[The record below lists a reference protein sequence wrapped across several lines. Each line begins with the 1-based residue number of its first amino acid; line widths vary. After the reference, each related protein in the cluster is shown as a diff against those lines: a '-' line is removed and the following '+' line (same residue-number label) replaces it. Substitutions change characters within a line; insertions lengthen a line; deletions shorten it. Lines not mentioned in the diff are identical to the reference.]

1 MAIVAEKKKQ
11 AKPSPNFPFERRTV
25 SVCGYRVSYVES
37 GEGDPVLFIHG
48 NPTSS
53 YLWRNILPKV
63 AADTGTRG
71 IALDLLGFGESE
83 KPDTVNYSIRWHA
96 DIVEGF
102 IKVLGLEKL
111 ILVLHEWGGP
121 LGAAYAINHPY
132 NVRGI
137 VFMETF
143 VWPLA
148 WQDFGKYTA
157 AFRLLRSPLGYLL
170 IQVMNLFVNKV
181 LPVAVLQKDNMSE
194 EVMRHYRRPFP
205 TIASRRAIR
214 AFPKL
219 LPIEGRPSESDAF
232 FEDLQQK
239 LHNLKFPALW
249 IRAFPGMLLSHDTEY
264 HLHLLRG
271 RLPQLIIKEFG
282 PGLHYLQEDN
292 PVRIAD
298 LIAEWMQQCGLISG
312 ENRPGQPKS
321 MKHAA

>member
-1 MAIVAEKKKQ
+1 MALVAEKKKS
-11 AKPSPNFPFERRTV
+11 ANPSPDFPFERRAV
-25 SVCGYRVSYVES
+25 SVCGYRISYVES

-63 AADTGTRG
+63 AGDTGTRG

-83 KPDTVNYSIRWHA
+83 KPDKVDYSIRRHA

-102 IKVLGLEKL
+102 IKALGLEKL
-111 ILVLHEWGGP
+111 ILVLHDWGGP
-121 LGAAYAINHPY
+121 LGAAYAINNPD

-143 VWPLA
+143 VWPLT
-148 WQDFGKYTA
+148 WQDFGKYAA

-181 LPVAVLQKDNMSE
+181 LPGAVLQKGNMSE

-205 TIASRRAIR
+205 TIDSRRAVR
-214 AFPKL
+214 FFPKL
-219 LPIEGRPSESDAF
+219 LPIEGRPPESDAF
-232 FEDLQQK
+232 FEDLQRRLQ
-239 LHNLKFPALW
+239 NLKFPALW

-271 RLPQLIIKEFG
+271 RLPQLIIKDFG

-298 LIAEWMQQCGLISG
+298 LIAEWMQQCRLISG
-312 ENRPGQPKS
+312 ETQPGQPKS
-321 MKHAA
+321 LKHAA